1 MDDLNSQ
8 INQILNDP
16 QSMAMLQN
24 MAKNLGLNQ
33 NSNQIQQNNSENG
46 PKLDLSQ
53 LASVFGQQNSNNS
66 SPPPFDMG
74 MIMQVQ
80 NAMQMFSAGNKNVD
94 LLRSLRPLLS
104 ARRQKKIDDAI
115 RLLQLFKMLPLLKNL
130 Q

>member
-24 MAKNLGLNQ
+24 MAKSLGFNQ
-33 NSNQIQQNNSENG
+33 NSNQNQMNNSENS

-53 LASVFGQQNSNNS
+53 LASVFGQQNSNSS
-66 SPPPFDMG
+66 SPPLDMG

-80 NAMQMFSAGNKNVD
+80 NAIHSSVVQTTFQQVFHWVHLVQSC
-94 LLRSLRPLLS
+94 
-104 ARRQKKIDDAI
+104 
-115 RLLQLFKMLPLLKNL
+115 LQV
-130 Q
+130 

>member
-24 MAKNLGLNQ
+24 MAKSLGFNQ
-33 NSNQIQQNNSENG
+33 NQNQNQMNNSENS

-53 LASVFGQQNSNNS
+53 LASVFGQQNSNSS
-66 SPPPFDMG
+66 SPPLDMG

-115 RLLQLFKMLPLLKNL
+115 RLLQLFKMIPLLKNL

>member
-24 MAKNLGLNQ
+24 MAKSLGFNQ
-33 NSNQIQQNNSENG
+33 NSNQNQMNNSENS

-53 LASVFGQQNSNNS
+53 LASVFGQQNSNSS
-66 SPPPFDMG
+66 SPPLDMG

-104 ARRQKKIDDAI
+104 TRRQKKIDDAI
-115 RLLQLFKMLPLLKNL
+115 RLLQLFKMIPLLKNL